1 MCYLATGTMLCYNI
15 MFLKFGSATSPHIAH
30 ILCYFSAAKLG
41 SVDPLPFFDQ
51 TAEENKENG
60 SFQYMGS
67 SELSHDTL
75 GVPTHFQNDG
85 SVLYLLTHAFS
96 PPSAVAV
103 GQWLPQQVVSRSL
116 SGISTFLHI
125 FLTF

>member
-1 MCYLATGTMLCYNI
+1 MT
-15 MFLKFGSATSPHIAH
+15 HI
-30 ILCYFSAAKLG
+30 ICYFSAVKLG

-67 SELSHDTL
+67 NEFPHDTL

-96 PPSAVAV
+96 PPSAISVR
-103 GQWLPQQVVSRSL
+103 QWLPQQACSSNVP
-116 SGISTFLHI
+116 GISTVLHI
-125 FLTF
+125 LFAI